1 MLMATTTSELATAR
15 PVSLT
20 IPLQWLAPVAVCAAL
35 VVLSLVSLD
44 YPATTFRSP
53 DELAS
58 FVFTRAVAETGRPY
72 YSNDLTAAD
81 RENLMHERGALTHEG
96 KVVPFNDLGLPV
108 VYGAAYRLLGDDI
121 RYVAIPLEIAT
132 AIALASAGGIIVGGG
147 RRWLAWLAVLGLMPV
162 FYYLNRPLTNAA
174 PAITFFSVGVYFLV
188 RYFYLRRPSALAVI
202 PIGLSFSIAAFMR
215 YEWAIFAG
223 LLVLLVLLHK
233 HGREWLRVLPPLFL
247 FGVML
252 IVLFVQPVLAL
263 NKITYG
269 SPLTFGYA
277 LFHEAYFPD
286 RAAAT
291 SGSLAFR
298 ALDFVRY
305 ILWPS
310 NTWDFTLAIRSFL
323 FQVVGV
329 APILVLAAVFGA
341 FALVRRSGG
350 RLLPFAGYAALGAY
364 FYLYYA
370 TSASWLAGSST
381 PNLEASVVRYSL
393 PLYVGFFFLV
403 CFGLANVDRND
414 VTALLA
420 GILIVASLQGGLDHV
435 DGNLLYVRNQVR
447 LGDQQ
452 VKTTVLPVI
461 EPDAI
466 VYTDVFD
473 KTLGP
478 YRTVATWLGGERA
491 LEQGYFRPADI
502 ATSMDRV
509 YGSRPVYFYTPYS
522 DQLAQAL
529 QPALVPFRLKLTG
542 TQVRH
547 LFRVDRSPGAD
558 GR

>member
-1 MLMATTTSELATAR
+1 MLMATTTSSLATSR
-15 PVSLT
+15 SVVLSL
-20 IPLQWLAPVAVCAAL
+20 PLQWLAPVAVCVAL
-35 VVLSLVSLD
+35 VAVSLVSLD
-44 YPATTFRSP
+44 YPANTFRSP
-53 DELAS
+53 DERAS

-81 RENLMHERGALTHEG
+81 RENLMHERGALTHDG

-108 VYGAAYRLLGDDI
+108 VYGAAYRLVGDDI

-132 AIALASAGGIIVGGG
+132 AIALASAGGIVLG
-147 RRWLAWLAVLGLMPV
+147 RGRGWLAWLAVLGLMPV

-202 PIGLSFSIAAFMR
+202 PIGLAFSVAAFMR
-215 YEWAIFAG
+215 YEWAVFEG
-223 LLVLLVLLHK
+223 LLVLLVLIHK
-233 HGREWLRVLPPLFL
+233 HGRESLRVLPPLFL
-247 FGVML
+247 FGVIL
-252 IVLFVQPVLAL
+252 IVSFVQPVLAL

-269 SPLTFGYA
+269 SPLTFGYS

-291 SGSLAFR
+291 SGSLLFR
-298 ALDFVRY
+298 AADFARY
-305 ILWPS
+305 VLWPS
-310 NTWDFTLAIRSFL
+310 NTWDVPLAARSFL

-329 APILVLAAVFGA
+329 APILALAALFGA
-341 FALVRRSGG
+341 AVLCRSREQ
-350 RLLPFAGYAALGAY
+350 RLLPLAGYAALGAY

-381 PNLEASVVRYSL
+381 PNLEASIVRYSL
-393 PLYVGFFFLV
+393 PLYVGFFFLA
-403 CFGLANVDRND
+403 CFGLANIERND
-414 VTALLA
+414 VAALLA
-420 GILIVASLQGGLDHV
+420 GVLVVASLQGGLKYV
-435 DGNLLYVRNQVR
+435 DGNLLYVRHQLR

-452 VKTTVLPVI
+452 IRTTVLPVI
-461 EPDAI
+461 EPDAL
-466 VYTDVFD
+466 VYTDIFD

-478 YRTVATWLGGERA
+478 YRTVATWLGGEDA
-491 LEQGYFRPADI
+491 LEQGYFRPADV

-509 YGSRPVYFYTPYS
+509 YGSHPLYFYTPYS
-522 DQLAQAL
+522 DELAQAL

-542 TQVRH
+542 TQVRY
-547 LFRVDRSPGAD
+547 LFRVDRSAGAD